1 MKNKNILIVYATREG
16 QTQKIAEQIYR
27 VLIELGINV
36 EIHSATE
43 SFEFHIESFDLLLF
57 GASVHT
63 GKVEKEVIEFIQEH
77 RNEIRQKQ
85 NAFFLVQL
93 ASATPDTKLRNEKM
107 KKARRQLEE
116 QAQFSF
122 DRIELISGALKYSE
136 YSFFI
141 KWIMKHI
148 SKQTGGDSD
157 TSKDYEYTDWKQVEN
172 FARDLSNM

>member
-16 QTQKIAEQIYR
+16 QTQKIAEQISR

-36 EIHSATE
+36 EIHNAKE
-43 SFEFHIESFDLLLF
+43 SFDFHIESFDLVLF
-57 GASVHT
+57 GASIHS
-63 GKVEKEVIEFIQEH
+63 GKVEKELLEFIQEH

-93 ASATPDTKLRNEKM
+93 ASATSDPKLRNEKM
-107 KKARRQLEE
+107 AKARRQLDE
-116 QAQFSF
+116 QLYFSF
-122 DRIELISGALKYSE
+122 DRIELISGALKYSK

-148 SKQTGGDSD
+148 SKQAGGDSD
-157 TSKDYEYTDWKQVEN
+157 TSKDYEYTDWKQVED
-172 FARDLSNM
+172 FARELGNM